1 MKIVHAEV
9 FSEDGIFEQ
18 REIAMKNGLFVSAE
32 DVKGEEILDASGLY
46 AVPGL
51 IDIHFHGCVGYDFC
65 DGTVEAFD
73 AILNYEASQGVTA
86 VCPATMTLDERTL
99 ERVFSLAGVY
109 RNSQGAALA
118 GITMEGPFVSAS
130 KKGAQNEAYIRRPD
144 TGMYRKMQKLSSG
157 KILQV
162 AVAPEEDHE
171 FRFAKE
177 LNQEVVISV
186 AHTCCDYETARQ
198 AFQNGYS
205 HVTHLYN
212 AMNGFGHREPGVV
225 GAACDAENIYVEL
238 ICDGIHIH
246 PSAVRTTFKMFG
258 KDRICMISDSM
269 MAAGMPDGTYALG
282 GQEVFM
288 KGRKATLSDGTIA
301 GSASSLM
308 ECLRTAVKEMG
319 IPLETALKACT
330 VNPAKSLHIEKMHG
344 SIREGKYADLVLL
357 DHDLNVVKVF
367 LRGKEYTG

>member
-9 FSEDGIFEQ
+9 FTENGRFEQ
-18 REIAMKNGLFVSAE
+18 KEIVMKNGLFASGKDE
-32 DVKGEEILDASGLY
+32 QEGEILDASGLY

-86 VCPATMTLDERTL
+86 VCPATMTLDEGTL

-109 RNSQGAALA
+109 PNNQGAMMA
-118 GITMEGPFVSAS
+118 GITMEGPFVSGA
-130 KKGAQNEAYIRRPD
+130 KKGAQNAKYIRKPD
-144 TGMYRKMQKLSSG
+144 VGMYRKMQKMANG
-157 KILQV
+157 RILQV
-162 AVAPEEDHE
+162 AVAPEEDQD
-171 FRFAKE
+171 FRFARE

-198 AFQNGYS
+198 AFRNGYS

-212 AMNGFGHREPGVV
+212 AMNGFGHREPGVI
-225 GAACDAENIYVEL
+225 GAACDAEHVYAEL

-246 PSAVRTTFKMFG
+246 PSTVRTTFKMFG
-258 KDRICMISDSM
+258 QDRICMISDSM

-301 GSASSLM
+301 GRASTVM
-308 ECLRTAVKEMG
+308 DCLRTAVGEMG

-330 VNPAKSLHIEKMHG
+330 INPAKSLHIEKMHG

-357 DHDLNVVKVF
+357 DRDLNVVKVF
-367 LRGKEYTG
+367 LKGREYTV